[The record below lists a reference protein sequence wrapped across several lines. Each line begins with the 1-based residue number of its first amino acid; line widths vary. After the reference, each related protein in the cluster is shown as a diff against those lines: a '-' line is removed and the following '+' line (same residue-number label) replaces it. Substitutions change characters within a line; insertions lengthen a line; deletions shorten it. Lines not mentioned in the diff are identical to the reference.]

1 MAMMQTPKPGYSLE
15 NKNLSIKSE
24 TVYVTGHINPDTDS
38 IASAMGYAWLLRQRD
53 GINAIASRA
62 GAVNPQTS
70 WILKRL
76 ELDPPLLLTDASPR
90 FESVMRQLDTVLP
103 DATLGEAWSLASRT
117 GGLAPVVTEEGKP
130 FGMINGL
137 SLFNFFREVVGPRL
151 DMSDQR
157 IVDIMSASCKEAA
170 DTDVPKFP
178 VNAHIRDSLNRI
190 LREEHNDFFIVDETG
205 HYVGVCHQ
213 RGVLNPPRLKIILV
227 DHNEPRQA
235 IAALEEAELL
245 EILDHHRLG
254 NPHTHQPIKF
264 TVDTVGSTS
273 TLVSE
278 ITAEAGLSMPP
289 ALAGMLLSGLLADTL
304 ILSSPTTTN
313 RDKLAADRLSRWAF
327 VGSGPLRGE
336 TIQSYGMQVLS
347 AGAGL
352 ANKDPNDIVSTDIK
366 PYEAGGFKF
375 AVAQAEVT
383 DLLQIREHL
392 SALQIA
398 LNELREKRGYDFTIL
413 LVTDVVRG
421 SSRLFISNPAPPI
434 LDELP
439 FPPLNDGTRDAPGVV
454 SRKKQL
460 LPAVLGLLE
469 K

>member
-1 MAMMQTPKPGYSLE
+1 MT
-15 NKNLSIKSE
+15 NKNDTIF
-24 TVYVTGHINPDTDS
+24 VTGHINPDTDS
-38 IASAMGYAWLLRQRD
+38 IAAAMGYAWLLRQRD
-53 GINAIASRA
+53 GVDAIASRA

-76 ELDPPLLLTDASPR
+76 ELDAPVLLTDASPR

-103 DATLGEAWSLASRT
+103 DSSLGEAWALASRT
-117 GGLAPVVTEEGKP
+117 GGLAPVVSEDGKP
-130 FGMINGL
+130 VGMINGL
-137 SLFNFFREVVGPRL
+137 SLFNFFRQVVGPRL

-157 IVDIMSASCKEAA
+157 IVDIMAAPSKDAA
-170 DTDVPKFP
+170 DLEIPKFQI
-178 VNAHIRDSLNRI
+178 NAHIRDSLNRI
-190 LREEHNDFFIVDETG
+190 LREEHNDFFVVDETG

-213 RGVLNPPRLKIILV
+213 RGVLNPPRLKIVLV

-278 ITAEAGLSMPP
+278 LTAEAGLSMPP

-304 ILSSPTTTN
+304 ILSSPTTTT
-313 RDKLAADRLSRWAF
+313 RDKLAAERLARWAF
-327 VGSGPLRGE
+327 VGSSPLKGE
-336 TIQSYGMQVLS
+336 TIQSYGMAVLS

-352 ANKDPNDIVSTDIK
+352 SNKDPNDIVSTDIK
-366 PYEAGGFKF
+366 PYEAAGFKF

-383 DLLQIREHL
+383 DLLQIREHQ
-392 SALQIA
+392 SALQTA
-398 LNELREKRGYDFTIL
+398 LNDLREKRGLDFTVL

-421 SSRLFISNPAPPI
+421 SSRLFISQPAPPI

-439 FPPLNDGTRDAPGVV
+439 FPPMPDGTRDAPGVV

-460 LPAVLGLLE
+460 LPAILGLLE